1 MLVVA
6 TCVRD
11 PWPDGSEC
19 CAGAVVGV
27 DPPRPA
33 GGRGGRQLA
42 TCSFF
47 SFFVSLILNYVL
59 SFDACRTS

>member
-33 GGRGGRQLA
+33 GGRDGWQLA

-47 SFFVSLILNYVL
+47 SFFL
-59 SFDACRTS
+59 SH

>member
-33 GGRGGRQLA
+33 GGRDGWQLA

-47 SFFVSLILNYVL
+47 SFFCLINIELRALFRCVQN
-59 SFDACRTS
+59 